1 MQAASTEAPS
11 GPLAPVPDSG
21 GETSGRVLVAEDDPL
36 YRRALEHFLSRKGFT
51 VQMAGDGLQALAD
64 ATATDAARLIVL
76 DWMMP
81 GLSGPE
87 VCRRLRATPRDR
99 YQYILLLTA
108 KHTAADI
115 VEGLEAGADDYLTK
129 PFNVHEFFARMHVG
143 QRMIQLQDRLLAA
156 REALRFQ
163 ATHDPLTGIWNRG
176 ALFELLHAEAER
188 VQRKGTPLSLF
199 LIDLDHFK
207 GVNDELGH
215 LAGDAILHEVAQRLN
230 TTVRLYDIVG
240 RYGGEEF
247 IVAAAELNA
256 ERPHQFAER
265 LRTSVSSSPIRIADA
280 QVSVTVS
287 IGVASSDSFVDCS
300 IEKLIQTADAALYE
314 AKRNGR
320 NRVEMAHQPA

>member
-1 MQAASTEAPS
+1 MPTASTES
-11 GPLAPVPDSG
+11 RVQELAPASLSG
-21 GETSGRVLVAEDDPL
+21 IETSGRVLVAEDDPL
-36 YRRALEHFLSRKGFT
+36 YRRALAHFLTRKGYT

-64 ATATDAARLIVL
+64 ATASDAPRLLVL

-81 GLSGPE
+81 GLPGPE

-108 KHTAADI
+108 KHTTADI

-129 PFNVHEFFARMHVG
+129 PFNVHEFFARIHVG
-143 QRMIQLQDRLLAA
+143 ERMIRLQDRLLTAQ
-156 REALRFQ
+156 EALRFQ

-188 VQRKGTPLSLF
+188 VQRKGTSLSLF

-207 GVNDELGH
+207 HVNDEFGH
-215 LAGDAILHEVAQRLN
+215 LTGDAILREVAQRLN

-247 IVAAAELNA
+247 IVAAAELSG
-256 ERPHQFAER
+256 EKPHQFAER
-265 LRTSVSSSPIRIADA
+265 LRTAICASPVRTSDLPVSVS
-280 QVSVTVS
+280 VS
-287 IGVASSDSFVDCS
+287 IGVSTCDSFVDCS

-320 NRVEMAHQPA
+320 NRVEMARQAA